1 MIFNQVLVRYAIYTC
16 RVFEEVEGVEN
27 ELVELKNHVLTQRK
41 LVKELGDGICLE
53 FLSEDTIE
61 SIIEEPACIDSPQP
75 SKLNALINDVSETL
89 DLLLSENKIGE
100 ALDIMYLEDENIQRL
115 KFEGNTPSEDR
126 RNLL

>member
-1 MIFNQVLVRYAIYTC
+1 MDFWNWKTM
-16 RVFEEVEGVEN
+16 FWH
-27 ELVELKNHVLTQRK
+27 KKK
-41 LVKELGDGICLE
+41 LVKELVDGICLE
-53 FLSEDTIE
+53 FLLEDTIE

-75 SKLNALINDVSETL
+75 SELDALINDVSETL

-126 RNLL
+126 GNLL